1 MKAKKS
7 NRFSVLYLLAA
18 GAVLGLMVSMLGQI
32 PALAHHELAG
42 ITTSYG
48 YWAVISGIITVHS
61 SRPWKAGLCCTA
73 FFAAMVVVY
82 YAFAWYVTGVF
93 PWQTVLWWLI
103 LAAIGF
109 GWGFVVWYHHQSG
122 WLGSFV
128 AALPLTVVAVCI
140 WNILVLDLFTPQ
152 SGAYISLVVFGLFV
166 IYFFIF
172 AAQSMVQRLRM
183 LLFTVILTLLW
194 QFGIASWL
202 FDWLG
207 TL

>member
-128 AALPLTVVAVCI
+128 AALPLTVVAVSI
-140 WNILVLDLFTPQ
+140 WNILVLDLFTSQ

-172 AAQSMVQRLRM
+172 AAQNMVQRLRM

>member
-32 PALAHHELAG
+32 PALAHHELAC

-61 SRPWKAGLCCTA
+61 SRPWKAGLCCSA

-128 AALPLTVVAVCI
+128 AALPLTVVAVSI

>member
-1 MKAKKS
+1 M
-7 NRFSVLYLLAA
+7 
-18 GAVLGLMVSMLGQI
+18 
-32 PALAHHELAG
+32 
-42 ITTSYG
+42 
-48 YWAVISGIITVHS
+48 
-61 SRPWKAGLCCTA
+61 
-73 FFAAMVVVY
+73 
-82 YAFAWYVTGVF
+82 
-93 PWQTVLWWLI
+93 
-103 LAAIGF
+103 
-109 GWGFVVWYHHQSG
+109 
-122 WLGSFV
+122 
-128 AALPLTVVAVCI
+128 AALPLTVVAVSI
-140 WNILVLDLFTPQ
+140 WNILVLDFFTPQ

>member
-128 AALPLTVVAVCI
+128 AALPLTVVAVSI
-140 WNILVLDLFTPQ
+140 WNILVLGLFTLQ

-183 LLFTVILTLLW
+183 LLQLLRVR
-194 QFGIASWL
+194 I
-202 FDWLG
+202 
-207 TL
+207 

>member
-7 NRFSVLYLLAA
+7 NRFSALYLLGA
-18 GAVLGLMVSMLGQI
+18 GAVLGLLVSMLGQI
-32 PALAHHELAG
+32 PAMAHHELAG
-42 ITTSYG
+42 ITSSYG
-48 YWAVISGIITVHS
+48 YWAVISGIIAVHS

-82 YAFAWYVTGVF
+82 YAFVWYITGVF

-103 LAAIGF
+103 LAAISF

-140 WNILVLDLFTPQ
+140 WDIIARQT
-152 SGAYISLVVFGLFV
+152 GEYISLVVFGLFI

-172 AAQSMVQRLRM
+172 AAQGLVQRLRM
-183 LLFTVILTLLW
+183 LLFAVVLTLLW

>member
-1 MKAKKS
+1 MKAKHS
-7 NRFSVLYLLAA
+7 NRFSALYLLGA
-18 GAVLGLMVSMLGQI
+18 GAVLGLLVSMLGQI
-32 PALAHHELAG
+32 PAMAHHELAG
-42 ITTSYG
+42 ITSSYG

-82 YAFAWYVTGVF
+82 YAFVWYITGVF

-103 LAAIGF
+103 LSAVSF
-109 GWGFVVWYHHQSG
+109 GWGFAVWYHHQSG

-128 AALPLTVVAVCI
+128 AALPLTVVGVCI
-140 WNILVLDLFTPQ
+140 WNILAHQT
-152 SGAYISLVVFGLFV
+152 GEYISLVVFGLFV
-166 IYFFIF
+166 IYFFLF
-172 AAQSMVQRLRM
+172 AAQGMVQRLRM
-183 LLFTVILTLLW
+183 LLFSVVLILLW

-202 FDWLG
+202 FDWLS

>member
-1 MKAKKS
+1 M
-7 NRFSVLYLLAA
+7 YLLAA
-18 GAVLGLMVSMLGQI
+18 GAVLGLLVSMLGQI
-32 PALAHHELAG
+32 PAMTHHELAG
-42 ITTSYG
+42 ITTNYG
-48 YWAVISGIITVHS
+48 YWAVFSGIITAHS
-61 SRPWKAGLCCTA
+61 SRPWKAGFCCTA

-82 YAFAWYVTGVF
+82 YAFAWYITGVF

-128 AALPLTVVAVCI
+128 AALPLTVAAASI
-140 WNILVLDLFTPQ
+140 WNIIAQQTEE
-152 SGAYISLVVFGLFV
+152 YISLVVFGLFV

-172 AAQSMVQRLRM
+172 AAQNMVQRLRM
-183 LLFTVILTLLW
+183 LLFTVVLTLLW
-194 QFGIASWL
+194 QFGIAGWL

-207 TL
+207 TI